1 MAWVWVSLWSVDL
14 GFPGKEEV
22 LRPPLT
28 RRASA
33 NNAPFLPT
41 LAQPKLKVP
50 GRCFSYFGYFR
61 HRHRARAR
69 PSAAILRTPINLLRQ
84 FGKRQSKAK
93 QPRKANT
100 PKKKQKKNREKSES
114 RNFVYFCLELPLFH
128 FICILFSAERIL
140 VPKATAA
147 RRTQG
152 FAKEE
157 QRERRE
163 SKDIQG
169 RKHQTKVN
177 MPPFLFIFFYSYFL
191 STVKGIARYL
201 MSYTHIHPQ
210 STHSQSTHTH
220 TTRLMGDY
228 MTSSWSFTRNTARI
242 NI

>member
-100 PKKKQKKNREKSES
+100 PKKNKKKIERNRS
-114 RNFVYFCLELPLFH
+114 LETLSTFALSFP
-128 FICILFSAERIL
+128 CSILFVFYFRRSA
-140 VPKATAA
+140 
-147 RRTQG
+147 
-152 FAKEE
+152 
-157 QRERRE
+157 
-163 SKDIQG
+163 S
-169 RKHQTKVN
+169 
-177 MPPFLFIFFYSYFL
+177 
-191 STVKGIARYL
+191 
-201 MSYTHIHPQ
+201 
-210 STHSQSTHTH
+210 
-220 TTRLMGDY
+220 
-228 MTSSWSFTRNTARI
+228 
-242 NI
+242 